1 MTHTYE
7 FYYKAWTKT
16 IKARQ
21 AKFATAEE
29 PSPSGFGSPSGSP
42 SGFASPSGFG
52 SPSGSPSGLGS

>member
-29 PSPSGFGSPSGSP
+29 PSPSGSP